1 MNLTTN
7 EKQPIEYIL
16 KPEESIKLKYLFK
29 VPEQA
34 TKGVLMQKLQ
44 LVNPFSLGKFGD
56 PITIVC
62 QLNSESLT
70 DEDFSYYESKNTVI
84 NGINVKAGNAVEMID
99 DLLNGLE
106 ISRID
111 DGFDGQSD

>member
-1 MNLTTN
+1 
-7 EKQPIEYIL
+7 
-16 KPEESIKLKYLFK
+16 
-29 VPEQA
+29 
-34 TKGVLMQKLQ
+34 MQKLQ
-44 LVNPFSLGKFGD
+44 LVNPFSLEKFGD

-62 QLNSESLT
+62 QLNTESLT

-111 DGFDGQSD
+111 DGFDGQSDQSQFMLVNSLSHQMQHSQANRY